1 MRTFAFDMEKKI
13 QRLFGKA
20 CGKYQLLR
28 DGDKVLVALSGGK
41 DSLELLRLMA
51 RQARIHKPRIEVE
64 AAHVIMTNIPYETDR
79 SYLQDFCNRQGVKLH
94 ILTSSFDES
103 TDKRKT
109 HCFLCAWNR
118 RKAMFR
124 FAEENGFTKIALGHH
139 MDDFCVTALMNMTFE
154 GSFTS
159 MTPIMK
165 MRHYPLEVIRPM
177 CLVHEDMIRTVAE
190 QEGFHK
196 QKTPCPYEQE
206 TQRNRMTEIF
216 HLLEKENPE
225 ARYSIF
231 RALEAPPLP
240 PPLGG
245 E

>member
-1 MRTFAFDMEKKI
+1 MEKRI

-20 CGKYQLLR
+20 CGKYQLLK

-41 DSLELLRLMA
+41 DSLQLVRLMA
-51 RQARIHKPRIEVE
+51 RQSRIHKPQIHVE
-64 AAHVIMTNIPYETDR
+64 AAHVVMTNIPYETDR
-79 SYLQDFCNRQGVKLH
+79 QYLQQFCEQEGLPLH

-103 TDKRKT
+103 TDRRKT
-109 HCFLCAWNR
+109 RCFLCSWNR
-118 RKAMFR
+118 RKTLFR
-124 FAEENGFTKIALGHH
+124 FAVDNGFTKVALGHH
-139 MDDFCVTALMNMTFE
+139 MDDFIVTSLMNATFE

-159 MTPIMK
+159 MTPK
-165 MRHYPLEVIRPM
+165 MTMRNYPLEVIRPM

-196 QKTPCPYEQE
+196 MKTLCPYEEE

-225 ARYSIF
+225 ARYSF
-231 RALEAPPLP
+231 WHALQL
-240 PPLGG
+240 
-245 E
+245 